1 MHACCI
7 QCLHRHLGLA
17 CRKMVVKVEKKDD
30 SNQPA
35 KRAKAGEA
43 KPKTKAKAKPEQT
56 AEEPEPP
63 KKRHRGK
70 SGA

>member
-1 MHACCI
+1 
-7 QCLHRHLGLA
+7 
-17 CRKMVVKVEKKDD
+17 MVVKVEKKDD

-35 KRAKAGEA
+35 KRAKTGEA

-70 SGA
+70 SAA

>member
-17 CRKMVVKVEKKDD
+17 CRKMVVKGEKKDD

-35 KRAKAGEA
+35 NRAKTGEA
-43 KPKTKAKAKPEQT
+43 KAKT
-56 AEEPEPP
+56 EEPEPP

-70 SGA
+70 SAA